1 MLPGKVER
9 SSKEDICGVKIN
21 KFPVHPGS
29 GPRAQKCLKIKTHTK
44 PQLLNSELQ
53 SPDPPLDDAAAP
65 LEDEGYSGP
74 LSAHAE
80 SCACAVHPWVLSSI
94 MRGYCVQFAVKP
106 PVFNSVLKS
115 AAEGESAQVLEEE
128 IASLLKKRAVRVV
141 LLEDSH
147 HVFYSWYFVIPKRGG
162 GLRPILDLRLLKKH
176 HSKYKFKM
184 PNFKTLSHFICEEDW
199 FTSVDLER
207 CIFLH
212 RHLPGT
218 QEIPQVCLSVHS
230 LRIYDCGSHCP
241 RERFANV

>member
-1 MLPGKVER
+1 MGR
-9 SSKEDICGVKIN
+9 G
-21 KFPVHPGS
+21 
-29 GPRAQKCLKIKTHTK
+29 QKCLKIKTHTK

-65 LEDEGYSGP
+65 LEDEGCSGP

-94 MRGYCVQFAVKP
+94 MWGYCLQFAIKP

-147 HVFYSWYFVIPKRGG
+147 HVFYSRYFVIPKRGG